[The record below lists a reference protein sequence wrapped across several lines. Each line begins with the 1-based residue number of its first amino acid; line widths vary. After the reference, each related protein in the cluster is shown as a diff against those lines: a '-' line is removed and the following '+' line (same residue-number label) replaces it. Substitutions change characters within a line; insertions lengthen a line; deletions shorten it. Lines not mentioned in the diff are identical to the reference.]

1 MTLSCGPEASGR
13 ACAGPQT
20 PVVGLITLMVAENRG
35 SAAAV
40 DPAESVTR
48 PSRHGVPLR
57 PVRLRGR
64 TSLMVWVVS
73 GCALRSGRSWGSSVT
88 ADRSGD
94 QAKVK
99 GESRR
104 NRPDAINERFS

>member
-64 TSLMVWVVS
+64 TSLMVWVVRGHAS
-73 GCALRSGRSWGSSVT
+73 ADLGGRRGSLVSSDHQD
-88 ADRSGD
+88 DR
-94 QAKVK
+94 AKVRK
-99 GESRR
+99 GR
-104 NRPDAINERFS
+104 NARIS